1 MWNKIVWVSAVV
13 FLLSSCSSKK
23 KLLKGADLKAENE
36 LVIKDNTREAKKN
49 SLRNL
54 FLTNLNY
61 STFSGKAKMRLDLG
75 KDNFDVTSNIRI
87 EKDKRI
93 WISISATLGIEVA
106 RVLITPDSVQILNK
120 FQSEYMVKPFDY
132 LYRFASPDLTF
143 GNLQDLLLANLSV
156 NLLSDIDQVN
166 FKQDST
172 SVQLDGK
179 LNQLDFLYKLNNN
192 NRPFQFRLA
201 QLSKKQLLEAN
212 YGGYAMASGQ
222 EFPMLLKMII
232 SDGRQ
237 EIKTEINFNKVTF
250 NEPVEMPFSVSSRY
264 KVIR

>member
-1 MWNKIVWVSAVV
+1 MWNKIVWVGILVT
-13 FLLSSCSSKK
+13 LLSSCSSKK
-23 KLLKGADLKAENE
+23 KLLKEADLKSENE
-36 LVIKDNTREAKKN
+36 LVIKDNTREAKKAT
-49 SLRNL
+49 LRNL
-54 FLTNLNY
+54 FLTNLSY

-75 KDNFDVTSNIRI
+75 KDKFDVTSNIRI

-120 FQSEYMVKPFDY
+120 FQNEYMVKPFDY

-143 GNLQDLLLANLSV
+143 SNLQDLLLANISV
-156 NLLSDIDQVN
+156 NLLSDIDAVN
-166 FKQDST
+166 FKQDPN

-179 LNQLDFLYKLNNN
+179 LNELDFLYKLNNN
-192 NRPFQFRLA
+192 NRPYQFRLS

-212 YGGYAMASGQ
+212 YGEYAMASGQ

>member
-1 MWNKIVWVSAVV
+1 MWNKIAWIGMLV

-23 KLLKGADLKAENE
+23 KLLKGADLKSENE
-36 LVIKDNTREAKKN
+36 LIIKDNSRASKKN
-49 SLRNL
+49 TLRNL

-75 KDNFDVTSNIRI
+75 KDNYDVSSNIRI
-87 EKDKRI
+87 EKDKKI

-120 FQSEYMVKPFDY
+120 LQSEYMIKPFDY

-143 GNLQDLLLANLSV
+143 SNLQDLLLANLSV
-156 NLLSDIDQVN
+156 NLLSDIDGVN
-166 FKQDST
+166 FQQEPNSI
-172 SVQLDGK
+172 QLEGK
-179 LNQLDFLYKLNNN
+179 LNELDFLYKLNNN
-192 NRPFQFRLA
+192 NRPYQFRLA
-201 QLSKKQLLEAN
+201 QLSKSQLLEAN
-212 YGGYAMASGQ
+212 YGNYAMASGQ

-237 EIKTEINFNKVTF
+237 QIKTEINFNKVTF
-250 NEPVEMPFSVSSRY
+250 NEPVDMPFSVSSRY
-264 KVIR
+264 KVIQ

>member
-1 MWNKIVWVSAVV
+1 MWNKIVWVCAVV
-13 FLLSSCSSKK
+13 VLLSSCSSKK
-23 KLLKGADLKAENE
+23 KMLKEAELRAQNE
-36 LVIKDNTREAKKN
+36 LIIKDNTREAKKN

-61 STFSGKAKMRLDLG
+61 STFSGKAKMRLDMG
-75 KDNFDVTSNIRI
+75 KDNYDVNSTIRI

-120 FQSEYMVKPFDY
+120 FQSEYMVKPFNY
-132 LYRFASPDLTF
+132 LYRFASSDLTF

-156 NLLSDIDQVN
+156 DLLSDIDQVN
-166 FKQDST
+166 FKQDSM

-179 LNQLDFLYKLNNN
+179 RNELDFLYRLNNN
-192 NRPFQFRLA
+192 NRPYQFRLA

-212 YGGYAMASGQ
+212 YGEYAMASGQ

>member
-1 MWNKIVWVSAVV
+1 MWNKILWVGILVI
-13 FLLSSCSSKK
+13 LLSSCSSKK
-23 KLLKGADLKAENE
+23 KLLKGADLKSENE
-36 LVIKDNTREAKKN
+36 LVIKDNTREAKKT

-54 FLTNLNY
+54 FLTNLSY

-75 KDNFDVTSNIRI
+75 KDKFDVTSNIRI
-87 EKDKRI
+87 EKDKKI

-120 FQSEYMVKPFDY
+120 FQNEYMVKPFDY

-143 GNLQDLLLANLSV
+143 SNLQDLLLANISV
-156 NLLSDIDQVN
+156 NLLSDIDAVN
-166 FKQDST
+166 LKQDPN

-179 LNQLDFLYKLNNN
+179 LNELDFLYKLNNN
-192 NRPFQFRLA
+192 NRPYQFRLS

-212 YGGYAMASGQ
+212 YGEYAMASGQ

>member
-13 FLLSSCSSKK
+13 LLLSSCSSKK

-36 LVIKDNTREAKKN
+36 LTIKDNTREAKKN
-49 SLRNL
+49 SLRAL

-75 KDNFDVTSNIRI
+75 KDNYDVTSTIRI

-166 FKQDST
+166 FKQDSM

-179 LNQLDFLYKLNNN
+179 LNELDFLYKFNN
-192 NRPFQFRLA
+192 NRPYQFRLA

-212 YGGYAMASGQ
+212 YGEYAMASGQ